1 MTETDQ
7 TGQVRVLYD
16 IRGRRTT
23 FEELEIGKD
32 LGSAEFLLTQEHVDQ
47 ECEKFRFHHP
57 YYEVDSPFGGTVAPI
72 SLTYLL
78 PRNLF
83 SRAYSVRGL
92 FYKWEFET
100 REPVKPD
107 VKYIV
112 SARLADKWI
121 RNDREFVAYTAEC
134 RDGAGNLIYT
144 TRRAHVMDFIKRT
157 APKVG
162 EGGISSSAENSAEAI
177 AVRSLSLNPDWDVP
191 TAAGSGTFEV
201 TPVADQR
208 TTLGAALPPNSS
220 YWSQREFERIERKS
234 NATTLHFD
242 VNAANQEGLPA
253 PVATGP
259 YVMELIHRSAMQ
271 FFGAGWIRGGRADLT
286 VVRPTFPGEYVMSS
300 GTVTGIEREKNGAL
314 RITCQA
320 TVKNQKGEVKIA
332 GKVSGLVS

>member
-7 TGQVRVLYD
+7 IGQVRVLHD

-32 LGSAEFLLTQEHVDQ
+32 LGSAEFLLTQQHLDQ

-57 YYEVDSPFGGTVAPI
+57 YYEVDSPFGGTVSPI

-92 FYKWEFET
+92 FYKWTFEAL
-100 REPVKPD
+100 EPVKPD
-107 VKYIV
+107 VKYVV
-112 SARLADKWI
+112 SATLADKWI

-134 RDGAGNLIYT
+134 RDPAGILIYT

-157 APKVG
+157 APKIG

-177 AVRSLSLNPDWDVP
+177 AVRALALDPNYDVP
-191 TAAGSGTFEV
+191 TAAGSGKFEV
-201 TPVADQR
+201 TPIADQR
-208 TTLGAALPPNSS
+208 TKLGAALPSNSA
-220 YWSQREFERIERKS
+220 YWSDREFERIEKKS
-234 NATTLHFD
+234 KATTLHFD
-242 VNAANQEGLPA
+242 VAAANQEGLPA

-271 FFGAGWIRGGRADLT
+271 FFGPGWIRGGRADLT
-286 VVRPTFPGEYVMSS
+286 VVRPTYPGDYVMSS
-300 GTVTGIEREKNGAL
+300 GTVTGIERERDGAL

-332 GKVSGLVS
+332 GKVSGVV